1 MEDRLFFALFV
12 PLSLVVFL
20 GIPALLLT
28 TLGPELDLLRVD
40 DAAAAAMASSLRTG
54 TSASAAE
61 QRLQQHTPLC
71 DVDEEAALAGQLRAA
86 THSSVL
92 EPVLERLWE
101 CWLGERGRVA
111 QDYLDSGTD
120 LMSSGQLS
128 SAARIF
134 QSAREQY
141 PGWAEATNKLATVYY
156 LQGKLRESAVLCRE
170 VLGEKPHHFGAA
182 SGLVQVL
189 VGLDELDEAMAV
201 ALDLNSMNRKLGGR
215 LLEAVR
221 AAKRAQEEHEKDE
234 L

>member
-141 PGWAEATNKLATVYY
+141 PGFRHLLCQAAVRSPLRSSGSGCIGNAESCARSCCALLHT
-156 LQGKLRESAVLCRE
+156 R
-170 VLGEKPHHFGAA
+170 
-182 SGLVQVL
+182 VQL
-189 VGLDELDEAMAV
+189 HYEACSSRIIKRICAV
-201 ALDLNSMNRKLGGR
+201 A
-215 LLEAVR
+215 
-221 AAKRAQEEHEKDE
+221 AAPKSNTTLPSRWGAPPASTI
-234 L
+234 LIAPACCV